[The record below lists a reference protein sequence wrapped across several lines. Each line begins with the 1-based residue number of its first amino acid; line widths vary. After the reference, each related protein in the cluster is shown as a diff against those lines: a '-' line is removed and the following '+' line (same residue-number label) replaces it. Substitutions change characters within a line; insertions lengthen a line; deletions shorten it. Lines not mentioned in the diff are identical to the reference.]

1 MPYGQESRTLH
12 PFRTSSVVDGAK
24 EHEHHDPRGCDADAY
39 DLQLYEDVK
48 KRHDAECSD
57 GRLVQIKATM
67 KKKLT
72 FSADHV
78 PNYYLGVQVG
88 TDGALIEVFNGPG
101 AIA

>member
-1 MPYGQESRTLH
+1 
-12 PFRTSSVVDGAK
+12 
-24 EHEHHDPRGCDADAY
+24 
-39 DLQLYEDVK
+39 
-48 KRHDAECSD
+48 
-57 GRLVQIKATM
+57 M